1 MFETIK
7 SGGLI
12 MIPLFICGIIATYII
27 IERCIYF
34 YKSIFTIYIKLI
46 FYIKYIWFK
55 CMFDTFTLIH

>member
-34 YKSIFTIYIKLI
+34 YKIKKQTYPIYNQL
-46 FYIKYIWFK
+46 
-55 CMFDTFTLIH
+55 